1 MLVLFFLISS
11 RMRACYCRRSSSGI
25 LSSFKRMDK
34 TVSFVRSM
42 IAVWSG
48 CSSTHVRQCLSN
60 SFVGFR
66 HHRIKFSSFSI
77 FMSQYIDM
85 SFFITWGLLLDKR
98 KKIFFIPT
106 KKKKN
111 MGAKNKLLRFF

>member
-1 MLVLFFLISS
+1 
-11 RMRACYCRRSSSGI
+11 
-25 LSSFKRMDK
+25 
-34 TVSFVRSM
+34 
-42 IAVWSG
+42 
-48 CSSTHVRQCLSN
+48 
-60 SFVGFR
+60 
-66 HHRIKFSSFSI
+66 
-77 FMSQYIDM
+77 MSLYIDM